1 MKTTTLA
8 LFLSI
13 APFAV
18 SADGNPPS
26 QAIITSVN
34 PVYKDNYVNVYHTEC
49 YDVRVPVYGR
59 TTSGSNG
66 DVFAGAVIGGA
77 IGNQFGSGSGKDA
90 MTVLGAIIGAN
101 EGSKATREVIV
112 GYRFEQQCANVAS
125 TVNEP
130 VISGY
135 MIEYKFDGKFYEQR
149 ASRKYHVGQR
159 VNVQPILE

>member
-1 MKTTTLA
+1 MKNTVAAIAFMIMPSLA
-8 LFLSI
+8 
-13 APFAV
+13 FAGG
-18 SADGNPPS
+18 GNNY
-26 QAIITSVN
+26 AVITSVQ
-34 PVYKDNYVNVYHTEC
+34 PVYKDNYVNIYHTEC

-59 TTSGSNG
+59 TTGGSNG
-66 DVFAGAVIGGA
+66 DVFAGAIIGGA

-112 GYRFEQQCANVAS
+112 GYRFEQQCTNVARM
-125 TVNEP
+125 VNEP

-135 MIEYKFDGKFYEQR
+135 MIEYKFDGKVYEQST
-149 ASRKYHVGQR
+149 SRRYHVGQR